1 MPEITSHRQPERAGG
16 TFVDPVAERVRDLA
30 AGLTA
35 LLDEAE
41 AARRLRAEVAG
52 ASGVAGSDG
61 ASEVAGSDGASAVCA
76 WNHFENIPTFY
87 NWNNRPR

>member
-1 MPEITSHRQPERAGG
+1 MPETTSHREPERVTG
-16 TFVDPVAERVRDLA
+16 DEPDRVADRVRDAA

-35 LLDEAE
+35 LLHEAE
-41 AARRLRAEVAG
+41 VARRLRAEVVG
-52 ASGVAGSDG
+52 G
-61 ASEVAGSDGASAVCA
+61 DGASAVCA

>member
-1 MPEITSHRQPERAGG
+1 MPETTSLRLPEQQIDGE
-16 TFVDPVAERVRDLA
+16 DDLAERLVGAR

-35 LLDEAE
+35 LLSEAE
-41 AARRLRAEVAG
+41 QARRLRAEAADPAG
-52 ASGVAGSDG
+52 G
-61 ASEVAGSDGASAVCA
+61 AVCA

>member
-1 MPEITSHRQPERAGG
+1 MPETTSHQQLDG
-16 TFVDPVAERVRDLA
+16 VLDPVAQRVYAAR

-35 LLDEAE
+35 LLSEAE
-41 AARRLRAEVAG
+41 QARRERAEATPTD
-52 ASGVAGSDG
+52 SG
-61 ASEVAGSDGASAVCA
+61 AVCA